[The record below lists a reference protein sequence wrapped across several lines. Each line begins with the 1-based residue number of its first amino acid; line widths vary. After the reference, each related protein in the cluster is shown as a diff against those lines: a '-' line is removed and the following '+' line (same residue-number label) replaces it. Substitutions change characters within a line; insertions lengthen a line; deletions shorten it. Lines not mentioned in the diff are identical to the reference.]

1 MTAPDDSGVRLEVS
15 GNRATVVLNRPSA
28 LNALD
33 ARCAHALATAVA
45 RCREDDA
52 VGVVIL
58 RGAGRAFCAGGD
70 MKAAAAH
77 LAAGGDPRQF
87 FLDLTVPLH
96 RAVTDLRAM
105 AKPVIAAI
113 GGVAA
118 GAGMSLA
125 LACDYRIGGTQAR
138 FKQAY
143 TSMGLAPDGG
153 WTAIVPFIVGS
164 ARTQTLLLLDP
175 VVEAPEALEI
185 GFIHE
190 VVDDPLE
197 RAAELAG
204 QLVTH
209 TAGAFG
215 AAKQL
220 LNAAL
225 APALEAQL
233 ERERQAI
240 AAQGASE
247 EFSQRLQH
255 FVG

>member
-1 MTAPDDSGVRLEVS
+1 MTAPDGSGVRLEVA
-15 GNRATVVLNRPSA
+15 GNLATVVLDRPSA

-33 ARCAHALATAVA
+33 ARCAQALESAVA

-52 VGVVIL
+52 LDAVIL
-58 RGAGRAFCAGGD
+58 SGAGQAFCAGGD

-77 LAAGGDPRQF
+77 VAAGGDPRQF

-96 RAVTDLRAM
+96 RVVTDLRAM
-105 AKPVIAAI
+105 AKPVLAAVDGI
-113 GGVAA
+113 AA

-125 LACDYRIGGTQAR
+125 LACDYRIGGPQAR

-143 TSMGLAPDGG
+143 TSMGLVPDGG
-153 WTAIVPFIVGS
+153 WSAIVPFVVGS
-164 ARTQTLLLLDP
+164 ARAQTLLLVDP
-175 VVEAPEALEI
+175 VVEAPEALGIGLLHEI
-185 GFIHE
+185 A
-190 VVDDPLE
+190 DDPLL

-204 QLVTH
+204 QLATR

-220 LNAAL
+220 VNAVL

-240 AAQGASE
+240 ATRGASR
-247 EFSQRLQH
+247 EFSQRLQR
-255 FVG
+255 FAG